1 LVTLLSIVSLL
12 TQIQILLVLQIK
24 IHLMY
29 KFLFVS
35 CLLFLFSCKSGIDV
49 QNQQKDIIVEKAAV
63 VTAHPLASA
72 IGLQVLK
79 DGGNAI
85 DAAIAVQFALAVCY
99 PRAGNLGGGGF
110 LLYKEAGGGGYALDF
125 REIAPKGSSET
136 MYQDADGNVIKD
148 LSTRGHLAVGVP
160 GTVAGMEQAF
170 DRFSKLKDWARL
182 VQPAIELAE
191 NGFSLTESQV
201 ESINGAVE
209 SFKKQ
214 NDFENEFTKQYS
226 VGGKLV
232 QKDLAKTLRAIQEKK
247 RYGFYSGWVSDSI
260 VANMES
266 NGGLISHKDLL
277 FYKAKW
283 RQPTF
288 SYYKGNRIMSVP
300 LPSSGGI
307 LLSQM
312 TEMIAPYKLDQFA
325 FHSAEAIHLMVE
337 VERRAYSDR
346 AMHLGDVDYYKVP
359 LFNIM
364 HTDYIKDR
372 MLDFNPEKATPSSDI
387 RGGVFTDVGSEE
399 TTHYSILDEAGNAV
413 SVTTT
418 LNGAYGSRAVV
429 AGAGFILN
437 NEMDDFSIKP
447 GTPNL
452 YGLVGGE
459 ANKIQPGKR
468 MLSSMTPTIV
478 DKNDKIKLIVGTPGG
493 STIITSVFQVILNIL
508 DFELSLK
515 EAVHAPRFH
524 HQWLPDIIYVEKGCV
539 DQSTRQKLEAMG
551 HTIEERGAIG
561 RVEAIL
567 VHLDGSI
574 NAVAD
579 WRGDDHAVGY

>member
-1 LVTLLSIVSLL
+1 MSSHNYF
-12 TQIQILLVLQIK
+12 LLVFQTK
-24 IHLMY
+24 IHSMY

-35 CLLFLFSCKSGIDV
+35 CLLFIFSCKQGVDV
-49 QNQQKDIIVEKAAV
+49 QDQQKDITVEKAAV
-63 VTAHPLASA
+63 VTAHPVASA

-79 DGGNAI
+79 DGGNAV

-110 LLYKEAGGGGYALDF
+110 LLYREKSGGAYALDF
-125 REIAPKGSSET
+125 REVAPKGSTET
-136 MYQDADGNVIKD
+136 MYQDSTGQVIKD

-160 GTVAGMEQAF
+160 GTVAGMVQAY

-182 VQPAIELAE
+182 VQPAIDIAE
-191 NGFSLTESQV
+191 NGFHITEAQV

-209 SFKKQ
+209 SFKEQ
-214 NDFENEFTKQYS
+214 NDFENQFTKKYNK
-226 VGGKLV
+226 GDKLI
-232 QKDLAKTLRAIQEKK
+232 QKNLAKTLRAIQEKN
-247 RYGFYSGWVSDSI
+247 RLGFYSGWVSDSI
-260 VANMES
+260 VENMAA
-266 NGGLISHKDLL
+266 NGGLITHKDLL

-288 SYYKGNRIMSVP
+288 TYYKGNRIISVP

-312 TEMIAPYKLDQFA
+312 TEMITPYGLGKFA
-325 FHSAEAIHLMVE
+325 FHSPDAIHLMVE
-337 VERRAYSDR
+337 VERRAYADR
-346 AMHLGDVDYYKVP
+346 AMHLGDIDYYRVP

-364 HTDYIKDR
+364 STDYLKDR
-372 MLDFNPEKATPSSDI
+372 MLDYNPEKATPSTDI
-387 RGGVFTDVGSEE
+387 RGGVFTDRLSEE
-399 TTHYSILDEAGNAV
+399 TTHYSIIDEMGDAV

-437 NEMDDFSIKP
+437 NEMDDFSVKP
-447 GTPNL
+447 GEPNL

-459 ANKIQPGKR
+459 ANKIEPGKR

-478 DKNDKIKLIVGTPGG
+478 DKDDKVKMIVGTPGG
-493 STIITSVFQVILNIL
+493 STIITSVFQVILNVL
-508 DFELSLK
+508 EFNLSLK

-524 HQWLPDIIYVEKGCV
+524 HQWLPDVVFVEEGCV
-539 DQSTRQKLEAMG
+539 DDAAKQKLEAMG
-551 HTIEERGAIG
+551 HTVEQRGPIG

-567 VHLDGSI
+567 VLPDGSI

-579 WRGDDHAVGY
+579 WRGDDHAEGY